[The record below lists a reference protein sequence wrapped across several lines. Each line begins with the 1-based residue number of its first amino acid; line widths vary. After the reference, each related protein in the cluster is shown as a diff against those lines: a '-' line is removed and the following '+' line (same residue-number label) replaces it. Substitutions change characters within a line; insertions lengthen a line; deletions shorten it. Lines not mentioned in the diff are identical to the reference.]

1 MRDAGCGTRKVVAG
15 ALCALLGAVSCSS
28 NGDQGTPEAPAAD
41 TASRIPHPASR
52 GTILFAGT
60 SLTAGLGLEPED
72 SYPSL
77 VQQKLDSAGLRYQ
90 VVNAG
95 ISGETS
101 AALLRRMDWLLR
113 QPFEVV
119 VIETGA
125 NDGLRGIPVEAM
137 EGNIQQIIDAVRRAR
152 PAARIV
158 LVQMEAPPNLGGTY
172 TRRYRDVFPQ
182 LAKRNGALLMPFLL
196 EGVAGVRALN
206 QADGIHP
213 NEAGSRIV
221 AENVWKA
228 LRPVLQ

>member
-1 MRDAGCGTRKVVAG
+1 M
-15 ALCALLGAVSCSS
+15 
-28 NGDQGTPEAPAAD
+28 
-41 TASRIPHPASR
+41 
-52 GTILFAGT
+52 
-60 SLTAGLGLEPED
+60 
-72 SYPSL
+72 
-77 VQQKLDSAGLRYQ
+77 QQKLDSAGLRYQ

-152 PAARIV
+152 PAAQIV

-172 TRRYRDVFPQ
+172 TRRYREVFPQ
-182 LAKRNGALLMPFLL
+182 LAKRNGVLLMPFLL
-196 EGVAGVRALN
+196 EGVAGIRSLN

-228 LRPVLQ
+228 LRPVLR